1 MITIGIV
8 GMSEGNAHPYSWS
21 SIINGRFDGNEI
33 TKVGYPAVTKY
44 LEVNADTIGISGAR
58 VTHVWTQDS
67 AISESIAR
75 SAGIAH
81 VASSLEEMASE
92 VDAVILA
99 RDDPEQHV
107 AMSRPFI
114 EAGVPLFIDKPLAI
128 TRDDLAWFSDKHA
141 GGKFIMSCSS
151 MRYSVQCRAVK
162 TEMESLGAL
171 EFASA
176 VGKKD
181 WDKYGIHILE
191 GLFALLDDPEPLRVT
206 HVGKSGK
213 DMVHIEFKDGF
224 QAMIHLFME
233 IAPTSQISLFGQK
246 GWRLIEIKN
255 PYSMFRDTIIE
266 FVRSVEE
273 GAPRISFDKTSRLIS
288 TLIAAKESLEQ
299 GGKTIYL

>member
-1 MITIGIV
+1 MINIGIV
-8 GMSEGNAHPYSWS
+8 GMSTGNAHPYSWS

-58 VTHVWTQDS
+58 VTHVWTQDTE
-67 AISESIAR
+67 ISESIAR
-75 SAGIAH
+75 SAGIRNVVDH
-81 VASSLEEMASE
+81 MEDMIPE

-99 RDDPEQHV
+99 RDDPENHV

-114 EAGVPLFIDKPLAI
+114 EAGMPLFIDKPLAV
-128 TRDDLAWFSDKHA
+128 TRDDLAWFSEKNA
-141 GGKFIMSCSS
+141 AGKFIMSCSS
-151 MRYSVQCRAVK
+151 MRYSIQCRIAK
-162 TEMESLGAL
+162 TEMEALGEL

-181 WDKYGIHILE
+181 WVKYGIHILE
-191 GLFALLDDPEPLRVT
+191 GLFALLDDPVPANVR
-206 HVGKSGK
+206 HIGQSGK
-213 DMVHIEFKDGF
+213 DMVLIEFKNGF
-224 QAMIHLFME
+224 QAIVHLFMD

-273 GAPRISFDKTSRLIS
+273 GQPRISFDKTSRLIS

-299 GGKTIYL
+299 GGKTIYF

>member
-1 MITIGIV
+1 
-8 GMSEGNAHPYSWS
+8 MSAGNAHPYSWS

-58 VTHVWTQDS
+58 VTHVWTQDK
-67 AISESIAR
+67 AISESIAQT
-75 SAGIAH
+75 AGITH
-81 VASSLEEMASE
+81 LVSNLEDMIPE

-114 EAGVPLFIDKPLAI
+114 DADIPLFIDKPLAI
-128 TRDDLAWFSDKHA
+128 TREDLLWFSQKSA
-141 GGKFIMSCSS
+141 SGKFIMSCSS

-162 TEMESLGAL
+162 TEMEALGEL

-181 WDKYGIHILE
+181 WIKYGIHILE
-191 GLFALLDDPEPLRVT
+191 GLFALLDDPEPASVK
-206 HVGKSGK
+206 HIGKSGK
-213 DMVHIEFKDGF
+213 DMVHIEFKNGF
-224 QAMIHLFME
+224 QAVIHLFMD

-255 PYSMFRDTIIE
+255 PYAMFRDTIIE
-266 FVRSVEE
+266 FVKSVEE
-273 GAPRISFDKTSRLIS
+273 GTPRISFDKTSRLIS

-299 GGKTIYL
+299 GGKTIFV